1 MSKKVQAE
9 APVETPA
16 TIWTEP
22 MYLRQVDTRISG
34 LKMNHPGSPEIDR
47 MNAARDDI
55 LTRMTDAERKE
66 YDRASMKVK
75 TREEIKAEAEAERIA
90 MDANRDKPP
99 I

>member
-1 MSKKVQAE
+1 
-9 APVETPA
+9 
-16 TIWTEP
+16 
-22 MYLRQVDTRISG
+22 
-34 LKMNHPGSPEIDR
+34 
-47 MNAARDDI
+47 
-55 LTRMTDAERKE
+55 RKE